1 MHNNGIFLGSLE
13 TLGSLRKRGKTFN
26 FPTCQTH
33 YPQICELRCKE
44 CNIAICA
51 SCVFSDHENHQ
62 KEDIL
67 KYLTDKKELIEKDL
81 SELNKSIYPDYQK
94 CANDLIVQKN
104 YVRNKSEES
113 KTNLIKQGEALHAE
127 IDTII
132 QGKKSDIEDKKAQCM
147 TALDQQEDAI
157 NHTITEMKQVIE
169 DLQDLLKTDNV
180 KRVFEYTSKNEEF
193 RNLSATIHQP
203 LPTFTI
209 QEINIREQI
218 SYPVDP
224 VITFP
229 ARQPDDPTST
239 ASEQSDPLKT
249 GGLSSSPSAKPLIG
263 DPAIP
268 REERSSPMKVPDAMS
283 SPPARPLIA
292 DPSIRKEEY
301 GDPMKTSGVTST
313 TSGSTLID
321 YPRILT
327 DIDTGYGK
335 RPLTN
340 VTCLSDNELWICH
353 DNIMILYNLQ
363 GELLRFVQTKSKNGA
378 WNIAV
383 TQDKNLVY
391 TDYGDRSVNL
401 VRGTQIQKIIQLK
414 GWAPLYLCISSSGD
428 LLVVMMNDKN
438 EKTRVVRYSGSTKTQ
453 RIQWD
458 AQGKPLFTPRSSS
471 KYLSENRNLDIC
483 VADNGAGAVV
493 VVSAAGKLRFRYT
506 GFPFTPRESFYP
518 LGITTDSHGN
528 ILTCD
533 SNSDRIHILDQ
544 DGHFL
549 RYIDNCG
556 LQRPWGLCLDSKDNL
571 FVAEYHTGK
580 VKKIQYYK

>member
-1 MHNNGIFLGSLE
+1 MHNNGIFLGSQE
-13 TLGSLRKRGKTFN
+13 TLDSLSKRGNTFN

-44 CNIAICA
+44 CNIPICA
-51 SCVFSDHENHQ
+51 SCVSPDHEHHQ
-62 KEDIL
+62 TEAIL
-67 KYLTDKKELIEKDL
+67 KYLSDKMELIEKDL
-81 SELNKSIYPDYQK
+81 SELDKSIFPEYKK
-94 CANDLIVQKN
+94 CANDLINKKKD
-104 YVRNKSEES
+104 VRNNSEEL
-113 KTNLIKQGEALHAE
+113 KTNLMKQGEALHAE

-132 QGKKSDIEDKKAQCM
+132 KGKKSDIEDMNAHCM

-169 DLQDLLKTDNV
+169 DLQNLLKTDDV

-193 RNLSATIHQP
+193 RIMPAQIHLP
-203 LPTFTI
+203 LPTVTI
-209 QEINIREQI
+209 HEINTEKIHQQIRSLLDQ
-218 SYPVDP
+218 

-229 ARQPDDPTST
+229 ARQADDQSSTTS
-239 ASEQSDPLKT
+239 EHSDPLKT
-249 GGLSSSPSAKPLIG
+249 AGPS
-263 DPAIP
+263 
-268 REERSSPMKVPDAMS
+268 S

-292 DPSIRKEEY
+292 GPATRKEEY

-327 DIDTGYGK
+327 YIDTGYGK
-335 RPLTN
+335 RTLTN
-340 VTCLSDNELWICH
+340 VTCLSDNELWIWRNH
-353 DNIMILYNLQ
+353 DNTMRLYNLQ
-363 GELLRFVQTKSKNGA
+363 GELLRSVQTESENGT

-401 VRGTQIQKIIQLK
+401 VSGTQIQKVIKLK
-414 GWAPLYLCISSSGD
+414 GWAPLYLCISSSGE

-438 EKTRVVRYSGSTKTQ
+438 QGTRVVRYSGSTKTQ

-458 AQGKPLFTPRSSS
+458 AQGKPLFTPGFSS

-506 GFPFTPRESFYP
+506 GSPFTPRESFYP

-528 ILTCD
+528 ILTCN
-533 SNSDRIHILDQ
+533 SYSDRIHILDQ

-556 LQRPWGLCLDSKDNL
+556 LQRPWCLCLDSKDNL
-571 FVAEYHTGK
+571 FVAEYHTDK